1 MMSSLKLMKEDQH
14 AIEIIDSLFI
24 GSVGVSTNKEE
35 LINKKIS
42 HIKTEILINNLT
54 FEFSIPSLFFNS
66 TIGG

>member
-1 MMSSLKLMKEDQH
+1 MSSLKLMKEDQH

-42 HIKTEILINNLT
+42 HIVIAA
-54 FEFSIPSLFFNS
+54 SSLKPNFPQVYK
-66 TIGG
+66 